1 MEDTKSLI
9 SVWLRGLWR
18 RRWLG
23 IAMAWLVCLG
33 GWFAVAAMPD
43 KYDASTRIYV
53 DTETLLTP
61 LLKGIAVNP
70 NIRDQVRVINQTLLS
85 GPNVAQVIRMADL
98 DLGIASEREMDRLI
112 ASTLAGINVKASGP
126 NLFTISYSHTDP
138 KVAQRVVQSL
148 LTIFVENNVGENR
161 QEMESAR
168 AFLEGQVLDY
178 ERQLQEAEK
187 RLADFRAENGKLL
200 SREGSYV
207 AKAEDMQRELRDAR
221 SLMEEAILTRDQ
233 LRTQLETVPQYL
245 EVDVAPQVVLN
256 NNSRQIDPAISSLQS
271 RIGNLQS
278 NLDSM
283 LLKYTDQHPDVIASR
298 RTLEALQVQLESEK
312 ERVAAEGTSGG
323 GGGSTTTGG
332 GKQRIPNAL
341 YEHVKLRL
349 VDAESNVAK
358 SERRVGKIKEQLVE
372 LESMAAQA
380 PQIEAAMSNLNRDYS
395 IIKRNYE
402 QLLSRRESAKIAQAV
417 DAETDIQFRIVDPPK
432 LPTLP
437 TAPNRP
443 LMLSMVLAAGLGV
456 GGGFIFLLMQLDT
469 SFVATNNLRQSFGLP
484 VLGAVS
490 KIVQSGRS
498 RLRLAE
504 IGGFASVCAVLVA
517 IYGALVLLEPRV
529 NVASIIAQFENL
541 L

>member
-1 MEDTKSLI
+1 MEDTKSMI

-18 RRWLG
+18 RRWIG

-33 GWFAVAAMPD
+33 GWFGVAAMPD

-53 DTETLLTP
+53 DTDTLLTP

-85 GPNVAQVIRMADL
+85 GPNIAQVIRMADL
-98 DLGIASEREMDRLI
+98 DLGISSERQMDQLI
-112 ASTLAGINVKASGP
+112 ARTLAQIKVKSSGP

-148 LTIFVENNVGENR
+148 LTMFVENNVGQNR

-178 ERQLQEAEK
+178 ERQLQQAEK
-187 RLADFRAENGKLL
+187 RLADFRAKNGKLL

-207 AKAEDMQRELRDAR
+207 AKAEDMQHELSNAR
-221 SLMEEAILTRDQ
+221 SAMEEAILTRDQ
-233 LRTQLETVPQYL
+233 LRAQLKTVPQYL
-245 EVDVAPQVVLN
+245 EVDAAPQVVLN
-256 NNSRQIDPAISSLQS
+256 NNSRQIDPAVASLQR

-278 NLDSM
+278 NLDAM
-283 LLKYTDQHPDVIASR
+283 LLKYTDKHPDVVASR
-298 RTLEALQVQLESEK
+298 RTLEQLQAQLEEEK
-312 ERVAAEGTSGG
+312 KRVASEQTGG
-323 GGGSTTTGG
+323 GGGGG
-332 GKQRIPNAL
+332 VKRTKQRIPNAL

-349 VDAESNVAK
+349 VDSESTVAK
-358 SERRVGKIKEQLVE
+358 AERRVEKVKEQLAK
-372 LESMAAQA
+372 LESMAAKA
-380 PQIEAAMSNLNRDYS
+380 PQIEAQLANLNRDYAV
-395 IIKRNYE
+395 IKRNYE

-417 DAETDIQFRIVDPPK
+417 DAETDIQFRIIDPPK

-443 LMLSMVLAAGLGV
+443 LMLSAVLAAGLGI

-469 SFVATNNLRQSFGLP
+469 SFVATNNLRQAFGLP

-490 KIVQSGRS
+490 KIAQAGRS

-517 IYGALVLLEPRV
+517 IYTVLVLLEPRV
-529 NVASIIAQFENL
+529 NLNSIIAQVENL

>member
-1 MEDTKSLI
+1 MEDTKSMI

-33 GWFAVAAMPD
+33 GWFGVAAMPD

-53 DTETLLTP
+53 DTDTLLTP

-98 DLGIASEREMDRLI
+98 DLGISSEREMDQLVAR
-112 ASTLAGINVKASGP
+112 TLAQIKVRSSGP
-126 NLFTISYSHTDP
+126 NLFKISYSDADP

-161 QEMESAR
+161 QEMETAR

-187 RLADFRAENGKLL
+187 RLADFRAANGRLL

-207 AKAEDMQRELRDAR
+207 AKADDMQRQLNEAR
-221 SLMEEAILTRDQ
+221 SQMEEAILTRDQ
-233 LRTQLETVPQYL
+233 LRSQLETVPQYL
-245 EVDVAPQVVLN
+245 EVDAAPQVVLN
-256 NNSRQIDPAISSLQS
+256 NNSRQVDPAVASLQK
-271 RIGNLQS
+271 RISTLQS

-283 LLKYTDQHPDVIASR
+283 LLKYTEQHPDVVASR
-298 RTLEALQVQLESEK
+298 RTLQSLEEQLETEQA
-312 ERVAAEGTSGG
+312 RALAEASSGG
-323 GGGSTTTGG
+323 GGGGVAPRGG
-332 GKQRIPNAL
+332 TQRIPNAL

-349 VDAESNVAK
+349 VDSEANVAK
-358 SERRVGKIKEQLVE
+358 AERRVEKIKERLTE
-372 LESMAAQA
+372 LQSMAAQA
-380 PQIEAAMSNLNRDYS
+380 PQIEAELANLNRDYS
-395 IIKRNYE
+395 VIKRNYE

-437 TAPNRP
+437 SAPNRP
-443 LMLSMVLAAGLGV
+443 LMLSVVLAAGLGV

-469 SFVATNNLRQSFGLP
+469 SFTATNNLRQAFGLP

-490 KIVQSGRS
+490 KIVQSGRTK
-498 RLRLAE
+498 LRLAE

-517 IYGALVLLEPRV
+517 IYGVLVLMEPRV
-529 NVASIIAQFENL
+529 NLTSIIAQFENL